1 MTPGGRKR
9 MWQGLAGI
17 VMVVGGVGA
26 YAWYRDSLASRDT
39 DNAYVNADIGQ
50 ISALVSGQ
58 VAHVNVHDNQ
68 LVKKGDLLFDIDARP
83 FAVALEKAQAKLAQ
97 ARQTARQDNA
107 DVGAAQAEVVRA
119 QASLDNA
126 SSQLK
131 RSEELVTQKFLSQ
144 QALDDARAKSRTE
157 AAGVAAAQAKLR
169 RAQAAQGGVSASPD
183 VLQAQAEIAQA
194 KLDLEHTRIVA
205 PSDGWVTNFSL
216 VAGSNVMANAPIAAL
231 IVDNSFW
238 VDANF
243 KETQLAGLHPGQP
256 ADIVVDMYPNTT
268 FHGSVASI
276 SGGTGTAFSLLP
288 PQNATGNWVKVTQRV
303 PVRVRITDA
312 DAEHPLRVGATAAVT
327 IHVR

>member
-1 MTPGGRKR
+1 MTHNRGKRLWQALAAIVLVCAAAGG
-9 MWQGLAGI
+9 
-17 VMVVGGVGA
+17 
-26 YAWYRDSLASRDT
+26 YAWYRESLGSRAT

-50 ISALVSGQ
+50 ISALVAGQ
-58 VAHVNVHDNQ
+58 VDHVYVHDNQ
-68 LVKKGDLLFDIDARP
+68 LVHQGDPLFDIDRRP
-83 FAVALEKAQAKLAQ
+83 FEVALEKADAKLAL
-97 ARQTARQDNA
+97 ARQTARQDSA
-107 DVGAAQAEVVRA
+107 DVGAGQAEVVRA

-126 SSQLK
+126 NSQLK
-131 RSEELVTQKFLSQ
+131 RTEELVAQKFLSQ
-144 QALDDARAKSRTE
+144 QALDDARAKARTE
-157 AAGVAAAQAKLR
+157 SAGVASAQAKLR

-194 KLDLEHTRIVA
+194 KLDLEHTRIIA
-205 PSDGWVTNFSL
+205 PKDGWVTNFSL

-231 IVDNSFW
+231 IVNGSFW

-256 ADIVVDMYPNTT
+256 ADIVVDMYPNRT

-312 DAEHPLRVGATAAVT
+312 DPEHPLRVGATAAVT
-327 IHVR
+327 IRVK